1 MLYIPSRVM
10 RKKRVKWVLSK
21 STLTVAK
28 DLQILSKMT
37 ILTTPDLDSI
47 RYNKFIE
54 SKSAEAPTV

>member
-1 MLYIPSRVM
+1 M

-28 DLQILSKMT
+28 GLQILSKMT